1 MTNSE
6 KIIKSTQN
14 KRLITVIYK
23 ELLRI
28 NVKMTKN
35 PTKNMGKVQK
45 QAAQRKSLY
54 QYILQPTA

>member
-1 MTNSE
+1 
-6 KIIKSTQN
+6 
-14 KRLITVIYK
+14 
-23 ELLRI
+23 
-28 NVKMTKN
+28 MTKN